1 MNGVFIFLFVLKL
14 IFDQLPLGM
23 NPMVPAIM
31 QVNTGTSVTTKNDVT
46 TRKTMM
52 WPLKYA
58 LPGETLSIPSDISSL
73 PENDDATMVIVPESV
88 VAIRTFGDAIVEP
101 LVRKVDQQLRAS
113 LTRDGLLSE
122 RASSS
127 TLTFAQYDAIY
138 SMGERRSEV
147 HIRLEDGA
155 HPW

>member
-1 MNGVFIFLFVLKL
+1 L
-14 IFDQLPLGM
+14 DPLA
-23 NPMVPAIM
+23 PAII
-31 QVNTGTSVTTKNDVT
+31 QVNTTTSAAERSTTTIKS
-46 TRKTMM
+46 MM

-58 LPGETLSIPSDISSL
+58 LPRESLDLQDTSIANAIPADAVEDVTLVL
-73 PENDDATMVIVPESV
+73 VPESV

-101 LVRKVDQQLRAS
+101 LVRKVEGQLRAS
-113 LTRDGLLSE
+113 LVRDGLLSPD
-122 RASSS
+122 AAS

-147 HIRLEDGA
+147 HIRLADGT